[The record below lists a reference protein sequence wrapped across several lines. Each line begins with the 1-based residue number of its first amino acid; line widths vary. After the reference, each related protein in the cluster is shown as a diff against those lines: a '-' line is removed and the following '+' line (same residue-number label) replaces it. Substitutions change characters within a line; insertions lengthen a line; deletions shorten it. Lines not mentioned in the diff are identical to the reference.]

1 MPEYGWQKPRILAY
15 LTQCSRSVPSA
26 FHDISSK
33 YLCNFR
39 KDFNIQE
46 CVVFMTLREKC
57 PFSEFLWSIIF
68 RIRTEYGEI
77 RSMFPYS
84 VRMPESKDKN
94 NSKYEDTFH
103 AVWLRSNGILR
114 MLLQGVPCQT
124 SMMEPFA
131 KKVNN

>member
-15 LTQCSRSVPSA
+15 LTQRSRSVPSA

-68 RIRTEYGEI
+68 RIRTKYGEI

-84 VRMPESKDKN
+84 VRMPKSKDKN

>member
-57 PFSEFLWSIIF
+57 PFLEFLWSIIF

-84 VRMPESKDKN
+84 VRMPKSKDKN